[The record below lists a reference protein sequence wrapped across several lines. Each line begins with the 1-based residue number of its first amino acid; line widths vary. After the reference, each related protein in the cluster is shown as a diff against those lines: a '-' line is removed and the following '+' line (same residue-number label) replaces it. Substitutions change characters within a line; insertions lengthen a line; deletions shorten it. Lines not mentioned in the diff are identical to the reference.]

1 MASDEASPSPDRH
14 RIAVTT
20 TPMGGPRRVR
30 LRPLPT
36 TRGVRKNMSRRML
49 LLSVLLTAAIV
60 AAVAAGLAVAGKGNG
75 NNKTFQYAIGLWG
88 DLPYSD
94 TQATTGVPNLIADMN
109 SQDIEFSVQD
119 GDLKAGNGI
128 NGSKT
133 PTTCKSPDGQP
144 SIYSQALGYF
154 NSLKQPAMFT
164 PGDNDWTDCDRPSNG
179 GIDSLERLQYE
190 RKFFFSTDQSLGQQT
205 MTQEVQSTPL
215 CVGTDDPNPA
225 DG

>member
-94 TQATTGVPNLIADMN
+94 MQATTGVPNLIADMN
-109 SQDIEFSVQD
+109 SQDISFSVHD

-128 NGSKT
+128 TGSDT
-133 PTTCKSPDGQP
+133 PTTCQSATSP

-154 NSLKQPAMFT
+154 NSLNQPAIFT
-164 PGDNDWTDCDRPSNG
+164 PGDNDWTDCDRVKNG
-179 GIDSLERLQYE
+179 S
-190 RKFFFSTDQSLGQQT
+190 FNS
-205 MTQEVQSTPL
+205 
-215 CVGTDDPNPA
+215 
-225 DG
+225 